1 MGHPTIERIA
11 RYLSSV
17 VFLFSGIS
25 KLLDIFRTRQKMSEY
40 LVSLNMDIDDDAVMF
55 MAILLIMLELV
66 ISFALAIRVKVRAVS
81 CLSLSLLFLFVLLTT
96 ISVKWG
102 SMESCGCF
110 GEVLHLTYELTLA
123 KNILL
128 MVLLTVV
135 LKCNC
140 EVTATRMSSCIVI
153 VTAGLIV
160 TVGLLFQ
167 PIVDF
172 GSNRVGVILM
182 DRNGDYVTP
191 IDYDFTESH
200 FGKSNRVDMERGL
213 VLVGLVNNTDSIED
227 TRLHDFMQRL
237 CQMGKN
243 ALSVCV
249 LASCKDERF
258 ITYSGEVPVALV
270 ESRVLNDIVSSPLG
284 YVVLKDGLI
293 VAKWWN
299 SPFSF
304 KALPEDL
311 NDIYDAE
318 AEKHKE

>member
-1 MGHPTIERIA
+1 
-11 RYLSSV
+11 
-17 VFLFSGIS
+17 
-25 KLLDIFRTRQKMSEY
+25 
-40 LVSLNMDIDDDAVMF
+40 
-55 MAILLIMLELV
+55 MAILLITLELL
-66 ISFALAIRVKVRAVS
+66 ISIALALRVKVRVVS
-81 CLSLSLLFLFVLLTT
+81 FLSLTLLLLFVLLTT

-110 GEVLHLTYELTLA
+110 GEVFHLSYELTLA

-140 EVTATRMSSCIVI
+140 EAAATGTFRCIVFA
-153 VTAGLIV
+153 TTGLIV

-167 PIVDF
+167 PIMDF
-172 GSNRVGVILM
+172 GSNKVGLTLM
-182 DRNGDYVTP
+182 DRNGDYVIP
-191 IDYDFTESH
+191 IDYDFTESQ

-213 VLVGLVNNTDSIED
+213 VLVGLVNNTALIDD
-227 TRLHDFMQRL
+227 TRLHNFVQNL
-237 CQMGKN
+237 CQMGK
-243 ALSVCV
+243 AAHSVCV

-258 ITYSGEVPVALV
+258 LAYGDGIPVALV

-304 KALPEDL
+304 NALPEDL
-311 NDIYDAE
+311 SDMYDAE